1 MRLRFTVA
9 SLWTQVCGS
18 SLVCRQQY
26 ARRKWRQR
34 VAAIYREPRIP
45 ISETF
50 QLRAGGV
57 VTVNFLFINL
67 DVSWIPFLFLP
78 PPTPPRFPFSQ
89 IQRNRPPSTSRNYP
103 ENSCFSN
110 FSACVHI
117 YNCTEQ
123 QSVTTIY
130 GISREIFLIYKN
142 RSIFYNCFHEFYFFT
157 LIDSKKDLVFHSRP
171 ASKSRERLIF
181 LHKGNNGAPPFSRRG
196 ATVIREIRRR
206 KGEKS
211 RCLEFANIFP
221 PTRQRSYSFAIFD
234 E

>member
-1 MRLRFTVA
+1 MKSKESPRISNGNATKKDGWKSNENRRSMRLRFTIA

-50 QLRAGGV
+50 QLRADGV

-89 IQRNRPPSTSRNYP
+89 IQRNRPPPPSPRNSTPRKYP

-110 FSACVHI
+110 FSARVCIYI
-117 YNCTEQ
+117 YNCTEEQ
-123 QSVTTIY
+123 FMEFPERSLY
-130 GISREIFLIYKN
+130 LLSIYKN
-142 RSIFYNCFHEFYFFT
+142 RSIF
-157 LIDSKKDLVFHSRP
+157 
-171 ASKSRERLIF
+171 
-181 LHKGNNGAPPFSRRG
+181 
-196 ATVIREIRRR
+196 
-206 KGEKS
+206 
-211 RCLEFANIFP
+211 
-221 PTRQRSYSFAIFD
+221 
-234 E
+234 